1 MPRRHHCLSLLL
13 AGATCAA
20 LAACAALRAPAPVQ
34 LQLRDAAPITGPT
47 DGTAAS
53 WPAAQWWRGYD
64 DPTLNA
70 LIESA
75 LGQAPGIASAE
86 ARIRSAQQE
95 VRLAGTALGLRVD
108 ANAQFTRQRLSDNG
122 LLPAQFLGFNWYDQ
136 SDLGVTVRY
145 QFDWWGKQ
153 QAALESALDLARA
166 RAAERRAAELGLAA
180 TISTA
185 YFHWQA
191 LAARVLLLQESI
203 GILERQGEL
212 AARRAAAQLDAVDTT
227 LAVRQALAAR
237 REDLAVLR
245 SQQQLQ
251 VIALAA
257 LVGTNATALPAL
269 AARPLP
275 RAAAALPDDVGTNL
289 LARRPDI
296 TASRWRV
303 EAALRDTDA
312 ARAAFYPDVSLR
324 ALAGL
329 SSIELGRLLRTDSGV
344 PAIGLAIDLPLFDAG
359 LRQARHGA
367 AQARLNVAIAAY
379 DETVVNAAR
388 EAGVAAA
395 AIEQA
400 AAQRVQRE
408 AQLGTAT
415 AQLAVARARVGGQL
429 THIGPQLEASIQETD
444 ARNAL
449 LRVDLDALLADIQL
463 KQALGGGPADTES
476 PR

>member
-1 MPRRHHCLSLLL
+1 
-13 AGATCAA
+13 
-20 LAACAALRAPAPVQ
+20 
-34 LQLRDAAPITGPT
+34 
-47 DGTAAS
+47 
-53 WPAAQWWRGYD
+53 
-64 DPTLNA
+64 
-70 LIESA
+70 
-75 LGQAPGIASAE
+75 
-86 ARIRSAQQE
+86 
-95 VRLAGTALGLRVD
+95 
-108 ANAQFTRQRLSDNG
+108 
-122 LLPAQFLGFNWYDQ
+122 
-136 SDLGVTVRY
+136 
-145 QFDWWGKQ
+145 
-153 QAALESALDLARA
+153 
-166 RAAERRAAELGLAA
+166 
-180 TISTA
+180 
-185 YFHWQA
+185 
-191 LAARVLLLQESI
+191 
-203 GILERQGEL
+203 
-212 AARRAAAQLDAVDTT
+212 
-227 LAVRQALAAR
+227 
-237 REDLAVLR
+237 
-245 SQQQLQ
+245 
-251 VIALAA
+251 
-257 LVGTNATALPAL
+257 
-269 AARPLP
+269 
-275 RAAAALPDDVGTNL
+275 
-289 LARRPDI
+289 
-296 TASRWRV
+296 V